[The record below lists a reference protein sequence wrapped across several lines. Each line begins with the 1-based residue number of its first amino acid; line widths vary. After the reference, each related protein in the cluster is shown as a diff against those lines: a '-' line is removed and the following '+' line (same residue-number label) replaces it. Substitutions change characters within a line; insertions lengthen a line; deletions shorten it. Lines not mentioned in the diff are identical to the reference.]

1 MPATASRS
9 TVSSSMSNCQS
20 TISPSGAACWSA
32 ATFIAS
38 VGTLGTNTHS
48 PRALLVSVVMLA
60 SSEWNVIVRE
70 VRSAGE
76 PRGLLLRRP
85 LLALLAALAT
95 ALATAAE
102 HLHLVGDD
110 VRVVALL
117 PVVAGVLA
125 VADPALDVHLRTLAQ
140 VLGRD
145 LAELAEEGHAVPFG
159 LFLGVAVAVLS
170 HTGRREADL
179 GHGHAA
185 LRVLRLRD
193 VAQVADENCF
203 VDATGHD

>member
-1 MPATASRS
+1 PCHTSYSYSAS
-9 TVSSSMSNCQS
+9 
-20 TISPSGAACWSA
+20 PHA
-32 ATFIAS
+32 F
-38 VGTLGTNTHS
+38 
-48 PRALLVSVVMLA
+48 LVSVVMLA

-95 ALATAAE
+95 ALAAAAE

-117 PVVAGVLA
+117 AVVAGVLA
-125 VADPALDVHLRTLAQ
+125 VRDPALDVDLRTLAQ

-145 LAELAEEGHAVPFG
+145 LAELAEEGDAVPLG
-159 LFLGVAVAVLS
+159 LFLGVAVAVLA

-185 LRVLRLRD
+185 LGVPTLRIIPKISHQNRLI
-193 VAQVADENCF
+193 
-203 VDATGHD
+203 DASSQLLSPSWN